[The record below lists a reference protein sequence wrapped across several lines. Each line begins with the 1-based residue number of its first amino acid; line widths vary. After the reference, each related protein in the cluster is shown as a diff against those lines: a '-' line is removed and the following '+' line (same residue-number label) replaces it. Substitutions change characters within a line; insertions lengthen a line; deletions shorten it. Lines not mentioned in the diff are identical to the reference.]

1 MVEKVNIM
9 QLKKVLIVDDDP
21 TQLMSMTKIL
31 SPHYQVIAA
40 ISGKKALKIISEQ
53 PLPDIILLDVI
64 MPTMSGDMVL
74 QHLKSNKKTQDIPVI
89 FVSAMESEQ
98 NEQDGLALGAADYIT
113 KPVKPAILLAR
124 VKTHIQLKQAH
135 DVLLNQND
143 LLETEVAKRLQE
155 NFTVQKATIFAL
167 AHLAE
172 IRDPETGDH
181 ILRTQ
186 AYVNCIAL
194 QLQKDN
200 RYAKV
205 LTNTYIDILT
215 RSAPLHDIGKVGIP
229 DHVLL
234 KEGKLTSAEWK
245 IMQTHAQLGAQA
257 IELAEKDVA
266 QPLKFLTLAKEI
278 AHHHH
283 EKYDGSGYPDKL
295 IGDQIPLSARIM
307 AIADVFDALVNK
319 RVYKQ
324 AFTYEDAFDI
334 ITKESGK
341 HFDPVLVV
349 AFRQCYP
356 EFITIAQRYSIE
368 SKL

>member
-1 MVEKVNIM
+1 M
-9 QLKKVLIVDDDP
+9 LIVDDDP

-40 ISGKKALKIISEQ
+40 ISGKKALQIVSEQ
-53 PLPDIILLDVI
+53 PLPDIILLDVM
-64 MPTMSGDMVL
+64 MPKMSGDMVL
-74 QHLKSNKKTQDIPVI
+74 QQLKSNETTQDIPVI

-124 VKTHIQLKQAH
+124 VKTHLQLKQAH
-135 DVLLNQND
+135 DVLQNQNE
-143 LLETEVAKRLQE
+143 LLESEVAKRLQE
-155 NFTVQKATIFAL
+155 NFTVQNATIFAL

-186 AYVNCIAL
+186 AYVNCLAV
-194 QLQKDN
+194 QLQKDT
-200 RYAKV
+200 RYV
-205 LTNTYIDILT
+205 NILSNSYIDTLT

-229 DHVLL
+229 DHILL
-234 KEGKLTSAEWK
+234 KAGKLTSTEWQ
-245 IMQTHAQLGAQA
+245 IMKTHAQLGAQA
-257 IELAEKDVA
+257 IELAENDVA
-266 QPLKFLTLAKEI
+266 QSLEFLTLAKEI

-307 AIADVFDALVNK
+307 AIADVFDALINK

-324 AFTYEDAFDI
+324 AFAHEQAFDI
-334 ITKESGK
+334 ITQESGK
-341 HFDPVLVV
+341 HFDPVLVT

-356 EFITIAQRYSIE
+356 EFIAIAQRYSTE
-368 SKL
+368 SEPSS